1 MHRCIAN
8 WEVQSQLV
16 IDDHD
21 GAWAGSQTK
30 QHIYGAL
37 GTNDH
42 PDRQHLLVDPWC
54 WAVGML
60 CSVLSLQGRER
71 EILFWVLASA
81 KDKTA
86 WLLSATRRR
95 TGVRNKLD
103 KHYCLTGIVGVGPGR
118 KTDSDQDSDSAVCNG
133 FQSVNCDRFISYQ
146 SIALLLDSG
155 YRAAALPFCFF
166 NYFVPHTS
174 PCPGSN
180 MPVLHH
186 HLTFGRQSDET
197 MMICLAV
204 WLSGPQKANSW
215 MVLACELLAVILQ
228 NTPTSALHKLG
239 IFERKEFWRW

>member
-1 MHRCIAN
+1 MTAPGLEAKPNNIFMVPWAPTII
-8 WEVQSQLV
+8 QTGSTFSLTL
-16 IDDHD
+16 
-21 GAWAGSQTK
+21 GAERSGCCVRFYRYK
-30 QHIYGAL
+30 G
-37 GTNDH
+37 
-42 PDRQHLLVDPWC
+42 
-54 WAVGML
+54 
-60 CSVLSLQGRER
+60 ER
-71 EILFWVLASA
+71 EILFSVLASA

-146 SIALLLDSG
+146 SIALLLDSVIVPQLS
-155 YRAAALPFCFF
+155 RFVFF
-166 NYFVPHTS
+166 NYFVPHTR